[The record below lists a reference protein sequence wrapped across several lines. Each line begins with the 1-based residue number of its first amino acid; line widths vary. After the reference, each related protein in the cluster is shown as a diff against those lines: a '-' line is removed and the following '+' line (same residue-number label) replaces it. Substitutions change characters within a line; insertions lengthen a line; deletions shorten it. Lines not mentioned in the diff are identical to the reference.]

1 MIGIGV
7 FLAWRPD
14 RPSSVEAVSGEVGK
28 VAEGRPYYIFV
39 RELEIAPKKPNGRAW
54 DRVADEAP
62 DPYYEIHWRDNRIFA
77 SPTQRDQLISQWSP
91 LGLDTLKSIRDG
103 RITLHSVINAAS
115 LRAVGGESF
124 VLRVFDDDPVSED
137 DVAALTFAFK
147 DLKEGEN
154 TFEFQQSDINSVTQ
168 LRLAVIHANAPLVA
182 QIEQIL
188 NP

>member
-1 MIGIGV
+1 M
-7 FLAWRPD
+7 AWRKEQETSTLPVAGAD
-14 RPSSVEAVSGEVGK
+14 GK
-28 VAEGRPYYIFV
+28 VMEGKSYYVFV
-39 RELEIAPKKPNGRAW
+39 RTMEVAPRKPDGKPW

-91 LGLDTLKSIRDG
+91 LGVDTIKSIRDG
-103 RITLHSVINAAS
+103 RIALHSVINAAS
-115 LRAVGGESF
+115 IRAVGGENF

-137 DVAALTFAFK
+137 EVANLTFAFR

-154 TFEFQQSDINSVTQ
+154 TFEFEQSAINSVTQ
-168 LRLAVIHANAPLVA
+168 LRLAVINADAPLVA